1 MYPNREGIYVMSE
14 TSVAVQFLKWNKHI
28 SEEVIVHV
36 KVNVCLKLYLN
47 AEKSGETLVLILADV
62 DFEG

>member
-1 MYPNREGIYVMSE
+1 MSE